1 MKSPAITKRVVFLGK
16 KSGAARAAAY
26 LLSQNIAIAVIVAR
40 RRDSAELFLL
50 AEKHGIPIF
59 EDDAP
64 LYEMIEDG
72 ELHDVDFVISYLY
85 WRKIKMSLISLGK
98 RGCLNFHPAPLP
110 DYKGLAG
117 YNMAILD
124 RRTAYGVSAHLIDSE
139 EFDQG
144 PIIATVEF
152 PIDAE
157 VETAWSLEKKAQE
170 KLLSLFKE
178 TVTLFTSGKPIPT
191 KENKGGLSLTRKEF
205 EALKVINLTT
215 DSPELILRK
224 IRAFFF
230 PPHTGA
236 HIIVGG
242 KKVTLYT
249 DELLTMLQVRADNK
263 DI

>member
-1 MKSPAITKRVVFLGK
+1 MKSSAITKVVFLGK
-16 KSGAARAAAY
+16 KSGAAKAATF
-26 LLSQNIAIAVIVAR
+26 LLSQNIAIAAIVAR

-50 AEKHGIPIF
+50 AEKHNIPIF

-64 LYEMIEDG
+64 IYEMIENG
-72 ELHDVDFVISYLY
+72 ELRDVDLVISYLY

-117 YNMAILD
+117 YNTAILD
-124 RRTAYGVSAHLIDSE
+124 RRTMYGVSAHVIDSE

-144 PIIATVEF
+144 PIVATMKF

-170 KLLSLFKE
+170 KLFLLFTE
-178 TVTLFTSGKPIPT
+178 VITLFSSGKPIPT
-191 KENKGGLSLTRKEF
+191 KENKGGVALTQKEF
-205 EALKVINLTT
+205 EALKVINLAM

-230 PPHTGA
+230 PPYTGA

-242 KKVTLYT
+242 KRVTLVT
-249 DELLTMLQVRADNK
+249 DELLATIQVTADKK